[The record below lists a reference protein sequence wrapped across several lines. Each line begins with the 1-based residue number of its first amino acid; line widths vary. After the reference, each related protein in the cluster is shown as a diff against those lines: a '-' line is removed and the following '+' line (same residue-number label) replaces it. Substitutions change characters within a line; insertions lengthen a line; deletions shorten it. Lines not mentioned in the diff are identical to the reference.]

1 MKKRI
6 LITGG
11 TGYLGSNIINAFREK
26 YQFILLKRGD
36 SDTKRISPS
45 LEYLTVYDVEDLN
58 VDLAGRLE
66 VDVILHCA
74 TNYGRRGDAAVD
86 MLEANLILPLK
97 LISLFGKQKKQP
109 RFINTDTVLDKGV
122 SAYSLSKNQFKE
134 WMRFLSSETVFLNLQ
149 LEHFFGPSDDK
160 TKFVS
165 FIIDAFINN
174 APELNLTKGEQRRC
188 FTYIDD
194 IVSAFEI
201 IIDKIDE
208 FQPGFTEFQLSSDE
222 PIVVRDFVEMTK
234 RLAGNTATKLNFG
247 AVPYRDGEPMSFEID
262 SKPIRDLG
270 WKPKVTVEAGLTN
283 SILSDKTIR

>member
-1 MKKRI
+1 MKKKI

-11 TGYLGSNIINAFREK
+11 TGYLGSSIINAFKEK
-26 YQFILLKRGD
+26 YQFILLKRSG
-36 SDTKRISPS
+36 SDTKRILPS
-45 LEYLTVYDVEDLN
+45 LEHLTVYDIEDLN
-58 VDLAGRLE
+58 DDLTGRLE
-66 VDVILHCA
+66 VDVLLHCA
-74 TNYGRRGDAAVD
+74 TNYGRRDDDAVD

-109 RFINTDTVLDKGV
+109 RFINTDTILDKQV

-134 WMRFLSSETVFLNLQ
+134 WAHFFSDIVFVNLQ

-174 APELNLTKGEQRRC
+174 APELNLTKGEQIRS

-222 PIVVRDFVEMTK
+222 PIAVKDFVEMTK
-234 RLAGNTATKLNFG
+234 RLSGNTATKLNFG
-247 AVPYRDGEPMSFEID
+247 AVPYRNGEPMSFEID
-262 SKPIRDLG
+262 SEPIRSLG
-270 WKPKVTVEAGLTN
+270 WKPKVTTENGLTN
-283 SILSDKTIR
+283 SIISDKSIR